1 LQEHPLR
8 EVGAFE
14 AKNRLGQLL
23 DLVEQGEVV
32 IITRHGKQVARL
44 VPARPIRSREQAR
57 AAIRRI
63 RDRAEQCKL
72 GPFDWSEWKSY
83 RDEGRP

>member
-1 LQEHPLR
+1 MR
-8 EVGAFE
+8 EFGAFE

-23 DLVEQGEVV
+23 DRGERGEEIVT
-32 IITRHGKQVARL
+32 TRHGKSVARL
-44 VPARPIRSREQAR
+44 VPPKQAFNRDQAR

-63 RDRAEQCKL
+63 RERAEKLKL
-72 GPFDWSEWKSY
+72 GPFEWTEWKSY